1 MVSDAFDVLVVGC
14 GISGSVV
21 ARHFAEK
28 DKRVQIFDRRNHI
41 GGNMYDYLD
50 DNGIRVHKYGP
61 HVFHTN
67 DDNIKDYVERFG
79 DWTEFKV
86 RCRAEILGKITPSP
100 FNFQT
105 IDDFYSKEEA
115 DNLKNKLL
123 TYYRK
128 EEATIVEM
136 LDSDDVDIKAY
147 ADFLYQNDYSLYTAK
162 QWGISPEDIDKSV
175 LKRVPVYFSY
185 KDGCFEDDYQI
196 VPVEGYTEWFRKLL
210 DHKNISISLGHD
222 VFKKLT
228 IAENTT
234 FIDGR
239 EFKGLVV
246 YTGAIDELFDCR
258 YGNLPYRS
266 LVFKWGYADNRYHQ
280 QAPLVVNP
288 SAKEY
293 TRITEYSY
301 FPHRHISSKKTSFSY
316 ECPTQYKRNSGMEPY
331 YPMQTR
337 ESAKLLMQYEQ
348 MASQIPNLVCVG
360 RLARFKYYNM
370 DQALNAALE
379 TCEELDKKAW

>member
-1 MVSDAFDVLVVGC
+1 MPSDDYDVLIVGC
-14 GISGSVV
+14 GISGAVV

-28 DKRVQIFDRRNHI
+28 GKKVQIYERRDHV

-50 DNGIRVHKYGP
+50 INGIRVHKYGP

-67 DDNIKDYVERFG
+67 DENIKKYVERFG
-79 DWTEFKV
+79 SWTEFNV
-86 RCRAEILGKITPSP
+86 RCRAEMLGMITPSP

-105 IDDFYSKEEA
+105 IDDFYSADEA
-115 DNLKNKLL
+115 KTLKYKLL
-123 TYYRK
+123 TYYGK

-136 LDSDDVDIKAY
+136 LDSDDADIKAY

-185 KDGCFEDDYQI
+185 KDGCFADAYQM
-196 VPVEGYTEWFRKLL
+196 VPIEGYTEWFRKLL
-210 DHKNISISLGHD
+210 DHRNISISLGQD
-222 VFKKLT
+222 VFKRLT
-228 IAENTT
+228 IAENKTLINGHE
-234 FIDGR
+234 FI
-239 EFKGLVV
+239 GLVV
-246 YTGAIDELFDCR
+246 YTGPIDELFDCR
-258 YGNLPYRS
+258 YGSLPYRS
-266 LVFKWGYADNRYHQ
+266 LAFKWGYADKKYHQ

-301 FPHRHISSKKTSFSY
+301 FPHKHLSNQKTSFSY
-316 ECPTQYKRNSGMEPY
+316 ECPVQYKRNSGMEPY
-331 YPMQTR
+331 YPIQTR
-337 ESAKLLMQYEQ
+337 ESAELLHQYEQ
-348 MASQIPNLVCVG
+348 RAFQIPNLVCVG

-370 DQALNAALE
+370 DQALIAALE
-379 TCEELDKKAW
+379 TCAELDDKGW